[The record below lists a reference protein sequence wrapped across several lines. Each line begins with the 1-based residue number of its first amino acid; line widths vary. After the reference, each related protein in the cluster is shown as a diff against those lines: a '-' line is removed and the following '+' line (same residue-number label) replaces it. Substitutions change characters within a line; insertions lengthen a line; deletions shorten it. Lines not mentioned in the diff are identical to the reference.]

1 MTLPSAISHSHGHG
15 HSWKTPPSA
24 YAFLRFSCCRTRP
37 RLELGSLS
45 HHQPLAIVIVMVI
58 LGRPLQALSPC
69 RAPNSLVGPQFI
81 GGGSLPYNLGRFR
94 APSLG
99 VKDAYA
105 LPHLSQCLAIPH
117 YVWIIR
123 SSTKFTTWIV
133 QSCRAIPC
141 QRQGSVGHH
150 CHCKRPRLR
159 PYAIG
164 HQPSAISYLPVAMVI
179 VKAIRRHVIKK
190 AVD

>member
-1 MTLPSAISHSHGHG
+1 M
-15 HSWKTPPSA
+15 
-24 YAFLRFSCCRTRP
+24 
-37 RLELGSLS
+37 
-45 HHQPLAIVIVMVI
+45 VMVI

-69 RAPNSLVGPQFI
+69 PQFI

-94 APSLG
+94 CVPYEVGDAPSLG

-105 LPHLSQCLAIPH
+105 LTQLSQCLAIPH

-141 QRQGSVGHH
+141 QRQGSVGH
-150 CHCKRPRLR
+150 PL
-159 PYAIG
+159 
-164 HQPSAISYLPVAMVI
+164 PSALSRVKLNVLPLPSVLLTPRVCP
-179 VKAIRRHVIKK
+179 
-190 AVD
+190 